1 MKMALAGIGNLAHSR
16 IHRMDERARRAAA
29 VEGDGMTR
37 KIVLFGY
44 PVSHSISPAF
54 QQAALDRCSIGASY
68 SASAVSPER
77 LEYEIGR
84 LRGEEYL
91 GANVTIPHKEEVCS
105 LLDGIDPWAETLG
118 AVNTI
123 VKDDGRL
130 IGHNT
135 DAYGFLRS
143 LRERAEFEP
152 EGASVLLLGAGGA
165 ARAAAFALSR
175 ERVASLTIANRT
187 LARAEI
193 LAGEM
198 RASIPMVDAIPLERA
213 ALAGAVSGADLVVNS
228 TSIGMSRGEAE
239 GRTPLNSGLMRPGVL
254 VYDMVYTPLET
265 PLVRAAREAGAR
277 AMGGLW
283 MLIYQGA
290 ASFELWTGE
299 KAPVEV
305 MYEAG
310 AKALSGEG

>member
-1 MKMALAGIGNLAHSR
+1 
-16 IHRMDERARRAAA
+16 
-29 VEGDGMTR
+29 MTR

-54 QQAALDRCSIGASY
+54 QQAALDHCSIGAGY
-68 SASAVSPER
+68 SAREASPER
-77 LEYEIGR
+77 LEEEIGR
-84 LRGEEYL
+84 LRDEEYL
-91 GANVTIPHKEEVCS
+91 GANLTIPHKERVRS
-105 LLDGIDPWAETLG
+105 FLDGVDPWAEALG

-123 VKDDGRL
+123 VKDGGRL
-130 IGHNT
+130 VGHNT

-143 LRERAEFEP
+143 LRERAGFEP
-152 EGASVLLLGAGGA
+152 RGASVLLLGAGGA

-175 ERVASLTIANRT
+175 ERAASLTIANRT
-187 LARAEI
+187 PGRAEL

-198 RASIPMVDAIPLERA
+198 RASIPAVDAIPLERA
-213 ALAGAVSGADLVVNS
+213 ALAEAASAVDLVVNS

-239 GRTPLNSGLMRPGVL
+239 GHTPLNSDLIRPGVL

-265 PLVRAAREAGAR
+265 PLARAAREAGA
-277 AMGGLW
+277 MFVGGLW

-290 ASFELWTGE
+290 ASFELWTGT

-310 AKALSGEG
+310 ARALAGKG

>member
-1 MKMALAGIGNLAHSR
+1 MSKLVRQAT
-16 IHRMDERARRAAA
+16 A
-29 VEGDGMTR
+29 VEGNGMTR
-37 KIVLFGY
+37 KIVLLGY

-54 QQAALDRCSIGASY
+54 QQAALDHRSIGASY
-68 SASAVSPER
+68 SAREVSPGR
-77 LEYEIGR
+77 LEEEIGR
-84 LRGEEYL
+84 LRDEEYL
-91 GANVTIPHKEEVCS
+91 GANLTIPHKERVRS
-105 LLDGIDPWAETLG
+105 FLDGVDPWAEALG

-123 VKDDGRL
+123 VKDGGRL
-130 IGHNT
+130 VGHNT

-143 LRERAEFEP
+143 LRERAGFEP
-152 EGASVLLLGAGGA
+152 RGTSVLLLGAGGA

-187 LARAEI
+187 PGRAEL

-198 RASIPMVDAIPLERA
+198 RASIPAVDAIPLERA
-213 ALAGAVSGADLVVNS
+213 ALAEAAFGVDLVLNS
-228 TSIGMSRGEAE
+228 TSIGMSHGGAE
-239 GRTPLNSGLMRPGVL
+239 GHTPLNSDLIRPGVL

-265 PLVRAAREAGAR
+265 PLAQAARAAGATFV
-277 AMGGLW
+277 GGLW

-290 ASFELWTGE
+290 ASFELWTGT

-310 AKALSGEG
+310 ARALVGRG